1 MPPHPFGPLMS
12 YLPDGDVPVVA
23 NGGVEVYD
31 KPPRHDTVPAIT
43 EANTYPTNS

>member
-1 MPPHPFGPLMS
+1 MPPYSVGPPS
-12 YLPDGDVPVVA
+12 YLPGDVPVVA
-23 NGGVEVYD
+23 NGEVEEYD